1 MPDLLE
7 RLREKLESWSWLG
20 PEDRIVVA
28 YSGGADSTCL
38 LDLLHRLGR
47 DVVAAHLHHGM
58 RPEADEEMRRCEA
71 FCTER
76 GIPFVGGRADV
87 PGMSRTYGIGLEEAG
102 RRARYEFLQRSA
114 LRTLSP
120 WIATAHTADDSVE
133 TILLNL
139 ARGAG
144 LKGLEGIPERR
155 GNILRP
161 LLGVA
166 RAETREYCRERG
178 LWFHDDPA
186 NEDPRFARSHVRRD
200 LVPAFRRL
208 NPSFDKA
215 VLRLAAVAAA
225 ESEVLDEAAGRAMES
240 FEVPLN
246 GPLRFLTA
254 DAEAAFDRASFASLP
269 LGLARRAARLL
280 IEALGGRADFE
291 QTEAIVLGARQPPGS
306 VTADEGTVEAVW
318 DERTIHFR
326 RTERTGCGAFPL
338 QAPGETESETFG
350 WAFRVSGEPVAGP
363 VPDEGPLVARLP
375 VQAVRGALRVRSAE
389 TGERIDPLGL
399 GGTKKLSDVFGEM
412 RLTALARARL
422 PLVVDEAGV
431 LWVPGGPLSERARIG
446 GGTTACWRVEFG
458 PKRRRESATP
468 SAPPA

>member
-1 MPDLLE
+1 MPDLLD
-7 RLREKLESWSWLG
+7 RLRERLAGWSWLG

-58 RPEADEEMRRCEA
+58 RPEADEEMRRCEDVCA
-71 FCTER
+71 AR

-102 RRARYEFLQRSA
+102 RRARYEFLQRAA

-120 WIATAHTADDSVE
+120 WIATAHTADDCVE

-155 GNILRP
+155 GNIVRP

-166 RAETREYCRERG
+166 RAETRAYCQERG

-186 NEDPRFARSHVRRD
+186 NDDPRFARSHVRRD

-215 VLRLAAVAAA
+215 MLRLAAVAAA

-254 DAEAAFDRASFASLP
+254 DAEAAFDRAAFAGLP
-269 LGLARRAARLL
+269 IGLARRAARLL
-280 IEALGGRADFE
+280 VEALGGRADFE
-291 QTEAIVLGARQPPGS
+291 QTEAIVLGVRQPPGS
-306 VTADEGTVEAVW
+306 VTVDEGTVEAVW
-318 DERTIHFR
+318 DERTLHFR

-350 WAFRVSGEPVAGP
+350 WVFRVSEEPVAPP
-363 VPDEGPLVARLP
+363 VQEEGPLVARIP
-375 VQAVRGALRVRSAE
+375 VGAVRGTLRVRSAE
-389 TGERIDPLGL
+389 AGERIDPLGL

-422 PLVVDEAGV
+422 QLVADEAGV

-446 GGTTACWRVEFG
+446 EGTTACWRVEFG
-458 PKRRRESATP
+458 PKRALGAATP
-468 SAPPA
+468 AAPSA

>member
-1 MPDLLE
+1 MPDLLD
-7 RLREKLESWSWLG
+7 RLRERLDAWSWLPQG
-20 PEDRIVVA
+20 DRIVVA

-71 FCTER
+71 YCAAR
-76 GIPFVGGRADV
+76 GIPFVGSRADV
-87 PGMSRTYGIGLEEAG
+87 PAMSRAYGIGLEEAG
-102 RRARYEFLQRSA
+102 RRARYEFLQRAA

-120 WIATAHTADDSVE
+120 WIATAHTSDDSVE

-155 GNILRP
+155 GNIVRP

-166 RAETREYCRERG
+166 RLETRAYCQERG

-186 NEDPRFARSHVRRD
+186 NDDPRFARLHVRRD

-208 NPSFDKA
+208 NPSFDRA
-215 VLRLAAVAAA
+215 LRRLAAVAAA

-254 DAEAAFDRASFASLP
+254 DAEAAFDRSRFAGLP

-280 IEALGGRADFE
+280 VEALGGRADFE
-291 QTEAIVLGARQPPGS
+291 QTEAIVLGAQGTCGS
-306 VTADEGTVEAVW
+306 VTTKEGLVEAVW
-318 DERTIHFR
+318 DDATIHFR
-326 RTERTGCGAFPL
+326 RTARDGLGSFPL
-338 QAPGETESETFG
+338 AAPGETESETFG
-350 WAFRVSGEPVAGP
+350 WVFRVAPAEAVHP
-363 VPDEGPLVARLP
+363 VPAEGPLVARIP
-375 VQAVRGALRVRSAE
+375 RGAVRGSLRVRGAE
-389 TGERIDPLGL
+389 PGDRIDPLGL

-422 PLVVDEAGV
+422 PVVVDDDGI

-446 GGTTACWRVEFG
+446 EGTTACWRVEFG
-458 PKRRRESATP
+458 PRPGRESATSAAP
-468 SAPPA
+468 SA